1 MEIKSI
7 GGGARQEYARAIL
20 SQMPVSARF
29 SQVLLLPVPTSR
41 DKKYITGTEIDF
53 PTVAELSGRGT
64 LLVGYG
70 IPKELFGLSAARG
83 AEIYDLA
90 TDEEFLADNARLTAY
105 AALGRILSDIPR
117 ELSELTVG
125 VVGYG
130 RIGSRLVSLLLF
142 LGARL
147 RVYTRRESVR
157 LELCEMGIGAELISD
172 ESDFSDIDLLINTAP
187 TRVMSD
193 ERFFSLPEG
202 LMIIEL
208 ASGKNFPTS
217 DRVRALPSLPER
229 VYPVS
234 ASRIYT
240 ECVRARIYGE
250 VAE

>member
-7 GGGARQEYARAIL
+7 GGGARQEYAKAALGGI
-20 SQMPVSARF
+20 PATARF

-41 DKKYITGTEIDF
+41 DKKYITGTNVDF
-53 PTVAELSGRGT
+53 SSAAELADSGT

-70 IPKELFGLSAARG
+70 IPEELSLLSAARG

-90 TDEEFLADNARLTAY
+90 LDEDFLADNARLTAY

-117 ELSELTVG
+117 ELSELSVG

-157 LELCEMGIGAELISD
+157 LELCEAGIGAELLSGD
-172 ESDFSDIDLLINTAP
+172 SDFSDIDLLINTAP
-187 TRVMSD
+187 ARVMSD
-193 ERFFSLPEG
+193 ERFFSLPAE

-208 ASGKNFPTS
+208 ASGRNFPPS
-217 DRVRALPSLPER
+217 DRVTVLPSLPER

-234 ASRIYT
+234 ASRIYA
-240 ECVRARIYGE
+240 ECIRARLCGE
-250 VAE
+250 VGE